1 MRGSGNGRHTTIAE
15 HMPSAHRRFADWTIE
30 RIRREATA
38 IGACTAVFCDVVLA
52 ERPHPEQG
60 FRACMGILRLVK
72 GFGATR
78 VEAACSRALDIG
90 ARTYGSVRSILDTGL
105 DKTPVSAAAPDQPIR
120 HPNIRGAG
128 YYH

>member
-1 MRGSGNGRHTTIAE
+1 MVH
-15 HMPSAHRRFADWTIE
+15 
-30 RIRREATA
+30 
-38 IGACTAVFCDVVLA
+38 V
-52 ERPHPEQG
+52 G
-60 FRACMGILRLVK
+60 FRACLGILRLVK
-72 GFGATR
+72 GFGVAR

-105 DKTPVSAAAPDQPIR
+105 DKTPVSAAAPDQPIQ